1 MINDIRKALLHI
13 NKRQVQ
19 NDEMD
24 SKTKFIYDC
33 SNYIE
38 VISFADHYWVSYEY
52 ALCRWYNFAT
62 SKRCEGLFCK
72 YGAVPEE
79 NEKNHDIDFYI
90 DGVPFDLKLTVLS
103 SKYPWPRPISRAD
116 KNKYIKRLRENASKE
131 SRSWNNNR
139 LYIVVN
145 SREEKS
151 DFARIDKAICGYMN
165 YIKKNWFNEV
175 DGIKS
180 DVIYLSNN
188 H

>member
-13 NKRQVQ
+13 KKWQVQ

-24 SKTKFIYDC
+24 SKTNFIYDC
-33 SNYIE
+33 GNYIE
-38 VISFADHYWVSYEY
+38 VIMLADHYWVSYEY

-62 SKRCEGLFCK
+62 SKQCEEIFCK

-90 DGVPFDLKLTVLS
+90 NDVPFDLKLTVLS
-103 SKYPWPRPISRAD
+103 SKYPWPKPIGRLD
-116 KNKYIKRLRENASKE
+116 KNRYIQWLRENASKE

-139 LYIVVN
+139 LYVVVN

-151 DFARIDKAICGYMN
+151 DFFRIDTAIHRYMN
-165 YIKKNWFNEV
+165 YTNERWFNELW
-175 DGIKS
+175 GIKS
-180 DVIYLSNN
+180 DVIYLS